1 MKRLL
6 TILSMMLC
14 FSMVVLESHAQSAS
28 ESYNTG
34 LAQMKKKQYAAAIK
48 SFEASKIIDSSKA
61 NINKCNK
68 QIKICQTNM
77 KKAKG
82 GDAPAKSAPVS
93 LAINLEKESLEFKGD
108 EMTQQDIKVEAT
120 ESWTTSLLRMEDG
133 FWCSAEKVNGGE
145 TLRITCKA
153 SDRTIDRSTTV
164 TVKTAHDI
172 KSVQVSQKRGAA
184 VELGTDKTKLK
195 AFSKKGG
202 EEVLNIYSNSDTTYV
217 DHYNWE
223 IVEKPTWVKRLGTK
237 AAETSAID
245 KFKNIFVKK
254 TDTTLRERLHVN
266 ELSIKIEPN
275 LSGKAREGNIVI
287 RSQEAQLVILV
298 KQKK

>member
-6 TILSMMLC
+6 TILTMMLC
-14 FSMVVLESHAQSAS
+14 LSMVTTGSYAQSAS

-61 NINKCNK
+61 NVNKCNK
-68 QIKICQTNM
+68 QIKICQNNM

-82 GDAPAKSAPVS
+82 GDAPAKTAPIS
-93 LAINLEKESLEFKGD
+93 LAIKLEKDQLEFRGD
-108 EMTQQDIKVEAT
+108 AMTQQDIKVEAT
-120 ESWTTSLLRMEDG
+120 ERWTTSLLRLEDG
-133 FWCSAEKVNGGE
+133 FWCSVENVNGGE
-145 TLRITCKA
+145 TLRVTCKA
-153 SDRTIDRSTTV
+153 SDRTIDRTTLV
-164 TVKTAHDI
+164 TVKSDHDI
-172 KSVQVSQKRGAA
+172 KSVNVHQLRGAA

-195 AFSKKGG
+195 TFSKKGG

-223 IVEKPTWVKRLGTK
+223 IVEKPNWVKRLGTK

-254 TDTTLRERLHVN
+254 TDETLRERLHVN

-287 RSQEAQLVILV
+287 RSQEAQLVIQV
-298 KQKK
+298 KQRK